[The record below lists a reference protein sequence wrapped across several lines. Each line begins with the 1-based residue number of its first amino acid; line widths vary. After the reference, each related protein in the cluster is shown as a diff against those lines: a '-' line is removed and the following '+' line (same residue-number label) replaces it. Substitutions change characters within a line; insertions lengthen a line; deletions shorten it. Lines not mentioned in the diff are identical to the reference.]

1 VDQRSSDSTWRSK
14 PTTFVL
20 LRPCCLTLVGL
31 LLSFLLRLL
40 LRKVPSDHASANRP
54 DYRVVPS
61 IVTGH
66 SAHDRI
72 LGAACGVRSDLSA
85 QNVVNKPVALWLETV
100 FSEAPILAHPRRTTR
115 HPLTAGQEPRSQMPR
130 NRRWWPAC

>member
-1 VDQRSSDSTWRSK
+1 MSVMPGKRRRTARSVTTNRLPVDQHSSGSTWCSK

-31 LLSFLLRLL
+31 LLSMLLRE
-40 LRKVPSDHASANRP
+40 VPADHAATERP

-72 LGAACGVRSDLSA
+72 PGAACGVRSDFAVTYARKTSLTSRSLCGWK
-85 QNVVNKPVALWLETV
+85 QSFPQRLFWRILVEQLVVL
-100 FSEAPILAHPRRTTR
+100 
-115 HPLTAGQEPRSQMPR
+115 
-130 NRRWWPAC
+130 